1 MTKLFNTN
9 IINFVY
15 DNSHGWG
22 LIHVDTLKKYN
33 LLDKISEYSY
43 CDKDQDMIACEED
56 CDFPKVLKALDRSDI
71 KYNINEVDVQNLH
84 GENSNPRN
92 WNRYNVDYM
101 VAKHG

>member
-33 LLDKISEYSY
+33 LLDKI
-43 CDKDQDMIACEED
+43 K
-56 CDFPKVLKALDRSDI
+56 
-71 KYNINEVDVQNLH
+71 
-84 GENSNPRN
+84 
-92 WNRYNVDYM
+92 
-101 VAKHG
+101 

>member
-1 MTKLFNTN
+1 MHKLFHTN

-43 CDKDQDMIACEED
+43 YDKDQDIIACEED
-56 CDFPKVLKALDRSDI
+56 CDFPKVLKALDRSDV

-84 GENSNPRN
+84 GANSNPRD